1 MAQVKGVSI
10 VGMIKFMKKYSE
22 DLLPKVKNALPP
34 ESAKYLD
41 EHILAT
47 KWYPYQLFVDM
58 LLALDRILGKGDL
71 EFCVEQ
77 GRLSARHDVASIYKI
92 FLMFIN
98 TKMLV
103 AKAMT
108 MWNSYFDTGKVE
120 VSSYADSGSDKHL
133 AVVISGFPG
142 MDMAHI
148 KNVMGWIEEFL
159 VMSKFARSVEPKIV
173 KCQKYGD
180 PVTELYFK
188 AY

>member
-10 VGMIKFMKKYSE
+10 VGMIKFMKKHSE
-22 DLLPKVKNALPP
+22 ELLPKVKSALPP
-34 ESAKYLD
+34 DSAHYME

-47 KWYPYQLFVDM
+47 KWYPYKLFVD
-58 LLALDRILGKGDL
+58 LLRTLDTILGKGNL

-77 GRLSARHDVASIYKI
+77 GKLSAQHDVASIYKI

-108 MWNSYFDTGKVE
+108 MWGSYFDTGKVE
-120 VSSYADSGSDKHL
+120 VSSYTDSGSDKHL
-133 AVVISGFPG
+133 AVIISDFPD

-148 KNVMGWIEEFL
+148 KNVVGWIEQFL
-159 VMSKFARSVEPKIV
+159 IMSKFARTVEPKIV
-173 KCQKYGD
+173 KCPEYGD
-180 PVTELYFK
+180 RVTELYFK
-188 AY
+188 AD